1 MSTKVKYSI
10 LLSATIL
17 ILSFYLYI
25 NKTPVTHKNLSA
37 KDASVLA
44 QVSDE
49 KYYKE
54 AQKII
59 KTLPKNPEITRSA
72 TKTLISAYMSA
83 KQKGKDPKKIGE
95 LIDKLSDKILK
106 VHTIEITTK
115 DLKVKKNINIEKY
128 KQEMK
133 KALTP
138 IQNIKEYELN
148 TIAKAIVNKD
158 ESAYKTLA
166 YDISIYRDV
175 VENLKNVEINKNLLT
190 PQLKLINGYQ
200 KIVDS
205 LMLILESKNDII
217 LSYPGIKAFNE
228 ADANIYS
235 AFEAL
240 KFYIDLKNDTKN
252 NI

>member
-10 LLSATIL
+10 LLSAIIL
-17 ILSFYLYI
+17 IISFYLYE
-25 NKTPVTHKNLSA
+25 NKITTTHKKSSPNYQILE
-37 KDASVLA
+37 

-49 KYYKE
+49 KYLKE
-54 AQKII
+54 AQQII
-59 KTLPKNPEITRSA
+59 KTLPKNSEITRSA
-72 TKTLISAYMSA
+72 TKALVSAYISA

-95 LIDKLSDKILK
+95 LIDKLSNNILK
-106 VHTIEITTK
+106 VHTVEITDK
-115 DLKVKKNINIEKY
+115 DLVVKKNIDLKKY
-128 KQEMK
+128 KKEMR
-133 KALTP
+133 KALMP
-138 IQNIKEYELN
+138 IYKIKEYELN

-166 YDISIYRDV
+166 YDISIYKEV
-175 VENLKNVEINKNLLT
+175 VENLKNVEINKNLLV

-200 KIVDS
+200 RIIDS

-228 ADANIYS
+228 ADTDIYS